1 MGGLRPAPQ
10 MRPVELVD
18 DDDLSGTGGDLARDD
33 ADNLPGAGAA
43 DGAGARGGGWR
54 RRRWV
59 VISVVV
65 VVGAAAVATGVT
77 ERAAREQADAFAA
90 LPGVVRPLEQVPVE
104 RWRADA
110 DGPTPVLGAGGG
122 IVTVAGAQ
130 GSWTVRSWD
139 PATGALRWEVPVV
152 DEPGSGFESVAVAC
166 SATVDPSALLLCSW
180 TEPGVVYGGSGES
193 TPYVPP
199 TQFLALDPDGGE
211 QRGAWELEGNLL
223 GLVRAEGDVV
233 VATGLRDRHVLVERR
248 DGTDGT
254 VRWSWTSPI
263 PLVDSGGVR
272 AAPQLVGDDRV
283 VGLVAMTTTLL
294 DAGTGAVLE
303 AGPPGRQILVTGLPD
318 GGFATW
324 ESGYGGTLRDADG
337 EMRARV
343 PGLPL
348 AVVGDASVDDLLMDV
363 GNRVV
368 AVRPQDGVV
377 TWRLPSSMSPVAM
390 AYGVVVMAGEGSV
403 GAVDGADG
411 RLLWEEELVAEQRI
425 PPATDGLHVLTAEPD
440 GEGRRHLVARGL
452 RDGVEAWRLGVPSD
466 VLLLTGIGGRLVVVT
481 DDVVIVL
488 A

>member
-1 MGGLRPAPQ
+1 MGGVRPASQ

-18 DDDLSGTGGDLARDD
+18 DDDPSGTGGASARDD
-33 ADNLPGAGAA
+33 ARARAAA
-43 DGAGARGGGWR
+43 DATGVPGDG
-54 RRRWV
+54 RRRWPWV
-59 VISVVV
+59 VGALVV

-77 ERAAREQADAFAA
+77 ERAAHERADAFAA

-104 RWRADA
+104 RWRTVA
-110 DGPTPVLGAGGG
+110 DGPTPVLSAGGA

-130 GSWTVRSWD
+130 GRWTVRSWE

-152 DEPGSGFESVAVAC
+152 DEAGSGFESVAVAC
-166 SATVDPSALLLCSW
+166 SATADPAALLLCTW

-199 TQFLALDPDGGE
+199 TQVLALDPDGGE
-211 QRGAWELEGNLL
+211 QRGTWEIEGSLL

-263 PLVDSGGVR
+263 PLVDNGGVR
-272 AAPQLVGDDRV
+272 AAPRLVGDDRV

-348 AVVGDASVDDLLMDV
+348 DVVGDASVDELLMDI

-368 AVRPQDGVV
+368 AVRPQDGVA
-377 TWRLPSSMSPVAM
+377 TWRLPSSMSPVAV
-390 AYGVVVMAGEGSV
+390 AHGVVVMAGEGSV

-411 RLLWEEELVAEQRI
+411 RLLWEEELVAEQRV
-425 PPATDGLHVLTAEPD
+425 PPVTDGLHVLTAEPAR
-440 GEGRRHLVARGL
+440 EGLRHLVARGL
-452 RDGVEAWRLGVPSD
+452 RDGVEAWRLGLPSD
-466 VLLLTGIGGRLVVVT
+466 VRQLTGIGGRLVVVT
-481 DDVVIVL
+481 DDAVIVL